1 MNLPPISKQW
11 TGRNP
16 AENHLSGKTLRGE
29 IRMDRRPRALGPINQ
44 SCAETLNQNEKLT
57 TIGSPNQQLIDKILV
72 RRRYE
77 WFVKKEE
84 HHAQNRKLEELKESL
99 KKELYE
105 LHLQKKHLKT
115 EFMIPSHIHDD
126 QSALQARIIQIKN
139 NLPAMEDR
147 IKELSCIY
155 YRLRNTK
162 HCEKKL
168 ISYNEEEGAEP
179 YQIRNINMVRSI
191 LNDMVEN
198 LMDDYIQKVPD
209 GADCFSVEH
218 LAQKNMQETN
228 RLMKQVEEDRV
239 TSLIMEQFVLEV
251 THELSSEVAEEIYK
265 VSQMIHSLAFD
276 VIFNAV
282 QENRNQRQKQS
293 GNVKHTL
300 SSDHLVTLLLE
311 QQKDRELHRKGL
323 WGSHPTLT

>member
-1 MNLPPISKQW
+1 
-11 TGRNP
+11 
-16 AENHLSGKTLRGE
+16 
-29 IRMDRRPRALGPINQ
+29 MDHRPHALGPINQ
-44 SCAETLNQNEKLT
+44 NCAETLNQSEKLT
-57 TIGSPNQQLIDKILV
+57 TIGSPNQQLIDKILA

-77 WFVKKEE
+77 W
-84 HHAQNRKLEELKESL
+84 KLEELKENL

-115 EFMIPSHIHDD
+115 EFTIPSHTHDN
-126 QSALQARIIQIKN
+126 QNALQAQIIQIRNK
-139 NLPAMEDR
+139 LPAMEDR
-147 IKELSCIY
+147 IKEL
-155 YRLRNTK
+155 RLRNTK

-168 ISYNEEEGAEP
+168 ISYTEEEGAEP
-179 YQIRNINMVRSI
+179 YQMRNITMVRSI

-209 GADCFSVEH
+209 RADCFSVEH
-218 LAQKNMQETN
+218 LAQKNMQEAN
-228 RLMKQVEEDRV
+228 RLMKQVEKDRV

-265 VSQMIHSLAFD
+265 VSQMIHSLAFG

-293 GNVKHTL
+293 GDVKHTP

-323 WGSHPTLT
+323 WGSHPTLA